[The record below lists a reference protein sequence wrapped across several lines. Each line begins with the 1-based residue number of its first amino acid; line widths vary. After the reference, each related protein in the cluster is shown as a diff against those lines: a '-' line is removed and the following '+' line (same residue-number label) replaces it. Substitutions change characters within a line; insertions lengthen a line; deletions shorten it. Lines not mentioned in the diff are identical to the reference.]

1 MHRHCLSCVAYRSG
15 GGLPSLPCNYLQVIL
30 RIFLKL
36 LASQLPSAGEKGT
49 ISTNKSKDQI
59 NVSMLVTIG
68 QINTTNGDWEGNTA
82 KIIRAIEQG
91 KKDGSDLVVL
101 PETSIQGYT
110 SLDWFLDRDVERCA
124 LVPLQQII
132 DATEGITAIVGTV
145 RPSGLVTGRRLYN
158 SAAVIRNRELV
169 GFADKTLL
177 PEYDVFDDP
186 RYFQPSG
193 ERHLFKLGDKNLGVA
208 VCEDFW
214 NDKTFWRER
223 LYSHDPADE
232 LIEMGSDILVSI
244 NASPFNKG
252 KMGQRCAMVS
262 HRAKSARQP
271 IVFVNLVG
279 GNDGIIFDGASIVAD
294 ANGKIILQAPPFE
307 EFIETIDLNVDVAHD
322 RCLPGDDIETVHS
335 ALVLGIGDYARKNR
349 FTKAVIGLSGG
360 IDSAVV
366 AALACEAL
374 GAENVLSVM
383 MPSPY
388 SSRSSIDDSVELGKR
403 LGMPVIEHP
412 ISAAY
417 ETLLSELK
425 LAEPAEGKSNI
436 AAENLQSRLRGNILM
451 TISNSEGR
459 LLLSTGNKSEL
470 ALGYCTLYGDTN
482 GGLAVIGDVLKTE
495 VYLLARQINSER
507 EIIPEA
513 IIDKRPSAELA
524 PGQFDDQSLP
534 PYDQLDRVLK
544 MYFEQK
550 ASPDDIV
557 KTGFDRSFVLD
568 ILNRVESPANEFK
581 RRQLPP
587 TLIISRNAIGVGRRR
602 PVTHHYRREKLN
614 C

>member
-1 MHRHCLSCVAYRSG
+1 MR
-15 GGLPSLPCNYLQVIL
+15 
-30 RIFLKL
+30 
-36 LASQLPSAGEKGT
+36 
-49 ISTNKSKDQI
+49 
-59 NVSMLVTIG
+59 VTIG
-68 QINTTNGDWEGNTA
+68 QINTINGDFEHNTA
-82 KIIRAIEQG
+82 NIIRGIEQA
-91 KKDGSDLVVL
+91 KRENSNLVVF
-101 PETSIQGYT
+101 PETCIQGYT
-110 SLDWFLDRDVERCA
+110 SLDWFLDRDVQRCA
-124 LVPLQQII
+124 LEPLHKII
-132 DATEGITAIVGTV
+132 DATQGITAIVGTV
-145 RPSGLVTGRRLYN
+145 RPSNLTTGRRLFN
-158 SAAVIRNRELV
+158 SAAVIRDQKLL

-186 RYFQPSG
+186 RYFQPSA
-193 ERHLFKLGDKNLGVA
+193 ERHLFTLKEEKLGVA

-223 LYSHDPADE
+223 LYSNDPADE
-232 LIEMGSDILVSI
+232 LIELGAEVLVSI

-262 HRAKSARQP
+262 HRAMTAKIP

-279 GNDGIIFDGASIVAD
+279 GNDGVIFDGASIVAD
-294 ANGKIILQAPPFE
+294 ARGKIILQAPPFE
-307 EFIETIDLNVDVAHD
+307 EFIGTVDLDCDVAD
-322 RCLPGDDIETVHS
+322 KRCLPGEDVETIHD
-335 ALVLGIGDYARKNR
+335 ALVLGIRDYARKNGFKR
-349 FTKAVIGLSGG
+349 VVLGLSGG

-366 AALACEAL
+366 ATLACQAI

-388 SSRSSIDDSVELGKR
+388 SSRSSIDDSVELGRR
-403 LGMPVIEHP
+403 LGMPVIEHS
-412 ISAAY
+412 ISDAY
-417 ETLLSELK
+417 EVLLKQLK
-425 LAEPAEGKSNI
+425 LSTPSADSGSV
-436 AAENLQSRLRGNILM
+436 AAQNLQSRLRGNILM

-495 VYLLARQINSER
+495 VYALANYLNKDE
-507 EIIPEA
+507 ELIPRS

-534 PYDQLDRVLK
+534 PYDQLDRVLRL
-544 MYFEQK
+544 YFEQK
-550 ASPDDIV
+550 ATPNEIV
-557 KTGFDRSFVLD
+557 ATGFDSSFVLD

-587 TLIISRNAIGVGRRR
+587 TLIISRNAIGIGRRR
-602 PVTHHYRREKLN
+602 PVTHHYKRERLN

>member
-1 MHRHCLSCVAYRSG
+1 MR
-15 GGLPSLPCNYLQVIL
+15 
-30 RIFLKL
+30 
-36 LASQLPSAGEKGT
+36 
-49 ISTNKSKDQI
+49 
-59 NVSMLVTIG
+59 VTIG
-68 QINTTNGDWEGNTA
+68 QINTINGDFESNTA
-82 KIIRAIEQG
+82 GIIRAIEQG
-91 KKDGSDLVVL
+91 KKDHSDLVVL
-101 PETSIQGYT
+101 PEVSIQGYT

-124 LVPLQQII
+124 LHPLQKII
-132 DATEGITAIVGTV
+132 AATEGLTAIVGTV
-145 RPSGLVTGRRLYN
+145 RPSELITGRRLYN
-158 SAAVIRNRELV
+158 SAAVIRDRKLL

-186 RYFQPSG
+186 RYFQPAT
-193 ERHLFKLGDKNLGVA
+193 ERHLFNIRDCKLGVA

-223 LYSHDPADE
+223 LYINDPADE
-232 LIEMGSDILVSI
+232 LIEMGAEVLVSI

-262 HRAKSARQP
+262 HRARTSQLP

-294 ANGKIILQAPPFE
+294 CRGKIILQAPPFE
-307 EFIETIDLNVDVAHD
+307 EFLGTVDLDCDVAD
-322 RCLPGDDIETVHS
+322 ERCLPGDDIETVHK
-335 ALVLGIGDYARKNR
+335 ALVLGIHDYARKNGFR
-349 FTKAVIGLSGG
+349 RAVLGLSGG
-360 IDSAVV
+360 LDSAVV

-374 GAENVLSVM
+374 GPENVLSVM

-388 SSRSSIDDSVELGKR
+388 SSRSSIDDSVELGRR
-403 LGMPVIEHP
+403 LGMNVIEHP
-412 ISAAY
+412 ITNAFS
-417 ETLLSELK
+417 TLLEQLH
-425 LAEPAEGKSNI
+425 LPAPAADSNSH

-451 TISNSEGR
+451 TISNAEGR

-495 VYLLARQINSER
+495 VYQLARHLNR
-507 EIIPEA
+507 DTEIIPLA
-513 IIDKRPSAELA
+513 IINKRPSAELA

-534 PYDQLDRVLK
+534 PYDKLDPILRL
-544 MYFEQK
+544 YFEQK
-550 ASPDDIV
+550 ATPKEIIAAGAEPKLV
-557 KTGFDRSFVLD
+557 YD

-602 PVTHHYRREKLN
+602 PVTHHYRRERLD
-614 C
+614 CQ